1 MTRYQFYI
9 RRTADGSDIVHG
21 VMDARTVADEEPVA
35 RFGMWV
41 FLVTDAM
48 SFGALLLA
56 YGVLR
61 AGAETWPHTAA
72 RLDLRL
78 AAIATLA
85 LVASSWTLARG
96 RVRVTI
102 VLGGA
107 FVALQGLEYALL
119 ARHGVGFAAD
129 RAASIFFAATGWHGL
144 HVVAGLIALAAARPS
159 SSGAAAL
166 FWQFVDA
173 VWIVLFTAFY
183 LAPAVSTPLAAVL
196 GVAAAAGFAAVV
208 AFPMKLRKESRAVKV
223 VFVLPLALPVLF
235 IVALVA
241 DALTRGVRP

>member
-1 MTRYQFYI
+1 M
-9 RRTADGSDIVHG
+9 HG
-21 VMDARTVADEEPVA
+21 VMEPRTVADEEPVA

-56 YGVLR
+56 YAVLR
-61 AGAETWPHTAA
+61 AGADAWPAA

-78 AAIATLA
+78 AAVATLA
-85 LVASSWTLARG
+85 LVASSLTLARG
-96 RVRVTI
+96 RI
-102 VLGGA
+102 VATLALGVA
-107 FVALQGLEYALL
+107 FLGLQALEYATL

-144 HVVAGLIALAAARPS
+144 HVVAGLVALAVARRSPG
-159 SSGAAAL
+159 GAAAL

-183 LAPAVSTPLAAVL
+183 LAP
-196 GVAAAAGFAAVV
+196 
-208 AFPMKLRKESRAVKV
+208 
-223 VFVLPLALPVLF
+223 
-235 IVALVA
+235 
-241 DALTRGVRP
+241 